1 MGKSII
7 GIGSTTGGLG
17 GYTPQVN
24 RTGFV
29 ELREKRLFF
38 SQRES
43 GLFLMKTVRG
53 GYGEIP
59 AGTVLAEDTNSGFLI
74 PYVPDTIAATDKGR
88 LMLVTGC
95 NATDTFQIWKE
106 DSGKVK
112 VGDVIVLTDT
122 DGTYEEAT
130 VSAVATVNDRIS
142 SVTLGGNTTG
152 NFELAKS
159 ACCYLKA
166 GASGKR
172 STAKYVLDQD
182 TFAGEYDNPNGAQ
195 VSVFVSNGILYGASL
210 VGHDSTAATALGST
224 TDGQFVIIK

>member
-1 MGKSII
+1 MSKAIL
-7 GIGSTTGGLG
+7 GIGRTNGGLG

-24 RTGFV
+24 HTGFT

-38 SQRES
+38 SQREI

-53 GYGEIP
+53 GYGEVP
-59 AGTVLAEDTNSGFLI
+59 AGTILAEDTNSGFLV
-74 PYVPDTIAATDKGR
+74 PYIPDTISAENIGR

-95 NATDTFQIWKE
+95 NATNTFQIWKE
-106 DSGKVK
+106 DSGKIK
-112 VGDVIVLTDT
+112 AGDVIVLTDT

-130 VSAVATVNDRIS
+130 VLSMAKVNDRIH
-142 SVTLGGNTTG
+142 SVTLSGNTTG

-166 GASGKR
+166 GTSGKR
-172 STAKYVLDQD
+172 SVAKYVLDQD

-195 VSVFVSNGILYGASL
+195 VSVFVSNGVLYGSSL
-210 VGHDSTAATALGST
+210 IGHDATAATALGSV